1 MNIIKTT
8 LVWLVV
14 LLAVSMMIFTV
25 VSVTTFNRNDRDL
38 FGYKMYIVNS
48 DSMAATD
55 FNAGSLILVK
65 EVDPSTLKEGDIIT
79 FMSQDTDSFGEI
91 ITHKIR
97 KVTTDAEGN
106 PGFITYG
113 TTTDTDDETIV
124 TYPYVLGKYQ
134 SHVPGLGTFFNFL
147 KTTPGYFVCIFIP
160 FMLIIIYE
168 GVKFF
173 NLFRHYKKEQME
185 EMQAE
190 RDKIEAEKLENAK
203 MLEELRALKAQLEGG
218 QAPATVAATEEAV
231 SDTTSGAETEWEPLT
246 TKKEVDP
253 QMLQFILG
261 MVLGGIVGFLVAAV
275 LSIDNS
281 ERDEIQPAPESCEI
295 GDSDARS
302 K

>member
-1 MNIIKTT
+1 MAVAAIA
-8 LVWLVV
+8 
-14 LLAVSMMIFTV
+14 LASCGGAQKEAQPVD
-25 VSVTTFNRNDRDL
+25 VTAEEN
-38 FGYKMYIVNS
+38 
-48 DSMAATD
+48 AAVELTE
-55 FNAGSLILVK
+55 AL
-65 EVDPSTLKEGDIIT
+65 
-79 FMSQDTDSFGEI
+79 
-91 ITHKIR
+91 
-97 KVTTDAEGN
+97 
-106 PGFITYG
+106 
-113 TTTDTDDETIV
+113 
-124 TYPYVLGKYQ
+124 
-134 SHVPGLGTFFNFL
+134 
-147 KTTPGYFVCIFIP
+147 
-160 FMLIIIYE
+160 
-168 GVKFF
+168 
-173 NLFRHYKKEQME
+173 
-185 EMQAE
+185 
-190 RDKIEAEKLENAK
+190 AEKLENAK

>member
-1 MNIIKTT
+1 MKKVMNIIKTT

-38 FGYKMYIVNS
+38 FGYKMYIVNT

-55 FNAGSLILVK
+55 FNAGALILVK

-79 FMSQDTDSFGEI
+79 FMSQDTDSFGET

-97 KVTTDAEGN
+97 KLTTDAEGN

-134 SHVPGLGTFFNFL
+134 SNIPGLGFFFNFL

-173 NLFRHYKKEQME
+173 NLFRRYKKEQME

-190 RDKIEAEKLENAK
+190 KDKIEAEKAENAK

-218 QAPATVAATEEAV
+218 QVSVATAEDTAP
-231 SDTTSGAETEWEPLT
+231 GAETE
-246 TKKEVDP
+246 
-253 QMLQFILG
+253 
-261 MVLGGIVGFLVAAV
+261 
-275 LSIDNS
+275 
-281 ERDEIQPAPESCEI
+281 
-295 GDSDARS
+295 
-302 K
+302 